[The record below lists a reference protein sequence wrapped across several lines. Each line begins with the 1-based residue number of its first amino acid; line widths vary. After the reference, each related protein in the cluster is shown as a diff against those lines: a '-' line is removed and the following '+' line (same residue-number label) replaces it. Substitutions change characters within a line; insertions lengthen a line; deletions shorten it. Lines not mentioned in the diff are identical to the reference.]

1 MPDVQEGV
9 SVQTGSQEGEKK
21 GEAMS
26 VYKRGET
33 YWVQAWYGNGE
44 NLRRY
49 RAPAGTS
56 FKEAS
61 KAEAAIRAKIAAGDF
76 SFLNPRPVGVSFAE
90 FADRYLE
97 AWSKPHKT
105 ADSYERDRG
114 ILDLF
119 KAHFGKTP
127 LTDITRKDIETYVSR
142 RLGERSRRGGTIRR
156 DTVNKELA
164 TLKNLFTKA
173 VEWGEIET
181 SVAHKVKPL
190 KGDPGRLRYLTVEES
205 RTLLDECRSSKS
217 THLHPIVLTAMQ
229 TGARRGEVLAM
240 KWEQVD
246 FVNRAI
252 KIIGTKNS
260 TVRVVPMTDEVYEC
274 LSRKP
279 HHIKSGLVFFNPQ
292 GEEFDN
298 FKNSWVSARTRAG
311 LEDFRFHDLRHTFA
325 SWLAINGVDILT
337 IKELLGHKDIKMT
350 LRYAHLSPWNLKRAG
365 GILNAYL
372 RGETDAVS
380 APLPARAG

>member
-1 MPDVQEGV
+1 
-9 SVQTGSQEGEKK
+9 
-21 GEAMS
+21 MS

-33 YWVQAWYGNGE
+33 YWVQAWYGKGE
-44 NLRRY
+44 NLERY
-49 RAPAGTS
+49 RSPAGTS

-61 KAEAAIRAKIAAGDF
+61 RAEAAIKAKIAAGDF
-76 SFLNPRPVGVSFAE
+76 TFLNPRPAGVSFAE

-97 AWSKPHKT
+97 SWSKSRKT
-105 ADSYERDRG
+105 AESYIRDRS
-114 ILDLF
+114 ILFRF
-119 KAHFGKTP
+119 KECFGKRT
-127 LTDITRKDIETYVSR
+127 LADITRKDIETYITR
-142 RLGERSRRGGTIRR
+142 RMDEASAKGGTIKR
-156 DTVNKELA
+156 DTINKELT
-164 TLKNLFTKA
+164 TLKHLFTKA
-173 VEWGEIET
+173 LEWGEIET

-217 THLHPIVLTAMQ
+217 AHLYPIVLTALH
-229 TGARRGEVLAM
+229 TGARRGEIVSM

-246 FVNRAI
+246 FTNRAI

-279 HHIKSGLVFFNPQ
+279 HHIKSEVVFFNPQ

-298 FKNSWVSARTRAG
+298 FKNSWVSARRRAG
-311 LEDFRFHDLRHTFA
+311 FPDFRFHDLRHTFA
-325 SWLAINGVDILT
+325 SWLAINGLDILT

-365 GILNAYL
+365 VVLNAYW
-372 RGETDAVS
+372 RGETGADPVH
-380 APLPARAG
+380 APAQAG